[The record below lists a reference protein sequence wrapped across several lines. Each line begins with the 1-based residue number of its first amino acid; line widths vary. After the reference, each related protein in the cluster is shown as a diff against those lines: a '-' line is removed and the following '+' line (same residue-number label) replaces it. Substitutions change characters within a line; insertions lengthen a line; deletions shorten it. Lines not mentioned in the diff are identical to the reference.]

1 MENKL
6 IKVLKKFEYLRRKEL
21 GPSESA
27 VFPPDKKGAEM
38 IAKVFLPIAKY
49 AIYGGH
55 FHVEY
60 TNNEGRSGYDIKLNK
75 IELYYHDEN
84 EGGHID
90 PIMYHTNLHTPKYLT
105 KYPYYELGAL
115 NLHTS
120 GIDVC
125 FENEAKKYRA
135 SFLIR
140 NFTVYGENIADI
152 KADPCSTHAFDWFFP
167 NGICKKT
174 LNQITWIEDI
184 PYEQTEKAA
193 INQDVRQNVSQ
204 YRKINDKKNDKDKY
218 EKILD
223 TQSPK
228 KKAYIPCNK
237 KWQFIR
243 VEE

>member
-6 IKVLKKFEYLRRKEL
+6 IEVLKKFEDLRENEL

-55 FHVEY
+55 FHVEC
-60 TNNEGRSGYDIKLNK
+60 TNNGGSGYDIKLNK

-90 PIMYHTNLHTPKYLT
+90 PIMYHTNLHTPYYLKDRGIKT
-105 KYPYYELGAL
+105 YPYYALGAL

-120 GIDVC
+120 GIDVS
-125 FENEAKKYRA
+125 FENEAKQYRA

-140 NFTVYGENIADI
+140 DFTVYDAEDGKVIS
-152 KADPCSTHAFDWFFP
+152 KVMADPYSTHAFDWFFP
-167 NGICKKT
+167 NGICEVTMK
-174 LNQITWIEDI
+174 QITWIEDM
-184 PYEQTEKAA
+184 PDKKAEKCS
-193 INQDVRQNVSQ
+193 IGQDVRQNVPL
-204 YRKINDKKNDKDKY
+204 YDEHNKKIP
-218 EKILD
+218 E
-223 TQSPK
+223 TQ
-228 KKAYIPCNK
+228 CQK
-237 KWQFIR
+237 KWQFVR
-243 VEE
+243 SEE